1 MTERL
6 SSNGQGK
13 KCFQLYLDSALV
25 KVFLFWFGVFFLG
38 QLQIL

>member
-6 SSNGQGK
+6 SSNSQGK

-25 KVFLFWFGVFFLG
+25 KVFCFGLGFFLG